1 MFKNIAKRIQLL
13 AVVMAVF
20 LLISFL
26 ALAAFFLVA
35 MLGTNDPD
43 LRAAGLQGII
53 VSVILALVTP
63 LFSWLIYGF
72 GTLIRSAEQQAEA
85 SKETRDMLQRAL
97 ADGALSDELTRK
109 LGMVIAKAV
118 ATAPAPRQVA
128 AKPLA
133 ARPVAAP
140 APAAAPT
147 TQPAAPVPPTAPAAP
162 AAPAAPVEEARPIA
176 APAAP
181 VAPVPPTAPAAAP
194 VAQAPEAPVK
204 SPVTTTSEPT
214 RPAAI
219 PTDVPSTVQ
228 PLKPLGGNKKTF

>member
-162 AAPAAPVEEARPIA
+162 AAPAA
-176 APAAP
+176 AP
-181 VAPVPPTAPAAAP
+181 VS
-194 VAQAPEAPVK
+194 QAPEAPVK